1 MQDAYTLEAKAK
13 RQRARK
19 KAVQRALVGYTFLT
33 PASAIMI
40 FFIFIPVAMAFYLS
54 LFEWDLI
61 NPMRF
66 VGLKNYARI
75 FKSQDFF
82 IAVRNTFYFVGVQ
95 LPLDFCI
102 SLGVALLLN
111 QKIRGLS
118 FYRTVFFTPV
128 VTATVAVSAVWMW
141 LYDPFDGLLNYLLSF
156 VGLGPYRWLNDPKM
170 AMLSVII
177 MSVWKGLGYN
187 VVLFLAGLQ
196 NIDPSLYEAAAIDG
210 ATPRQQFWYIT
221 LPQLSPTMY
230 FVLIMG
236 VINSFKVFTQ
246 IDVMT
251 PGGGPLKSTLVIVY
265 LIYQQAFNSFRFG
278 EASALSVLLSLFIL
292 LLTLLQR
299 LFLEK
304 RVHYN

>member
-1 MQDAYTLEAKAK
+1 MQTVHAANSKGK
-13 RQRARK
+13 RLATIKRT
-19 KAVQRALVGYTFLT
+19 LVGYAFLT

-40 FFIFIPVAMAFYLS
+40 LFIFVPVIMAFYLS

-61 NPMRF
+61 GSMKF
-66 VGLKNYARI
+66 VGVRNYTRV
-75 FKSQDFF
+75 FQSNDFL
-82 IAVRNTFYFVGVQ
+82 IAVRNTFYFVVVQ
-95 LPLDFCI
+95 LPLDFGI
-102 SLGVALLLN
+102 SLGVAMLLN

-128 VTATVAVSAVWMW
+128 ITSTVAVSAVWMW
-141 LYDPFDGLLNYLLSF
+141 LYDPFDGLFNYLLEF
-156 VGLGPYRWLNDPKM
+156 VGLGPFGWLNDPKM

-210 ATPRQQFWYIT
+210 AKPFQQFRFIT

-251 PGGGPLKSTLVIVY
+251 PKGGPLKSTLVIVY
-265 LIYQQAFNSFRFG
+265 LIYMRAFNSFRFG
-278 EASALSVLLSLFIL
+278 EASALSVLLFVFIL
-292 LLTLLQR
+292 ALTLLQR
-299 LFLEK
+299 FFLEK
-304 RVHYN
+304 RVHYD

>member
-13 RQRARK
+13 RRRARK

-141 LYDPFDGLLNYLLSF
+141 LYDPFDWLLNYLLSF

-196 NIDPSLYEAAAIDG
+196 NIDHSIYEAAAIDG
-210 ATPRQQFWYIT
+210 STPRQQSWYIT
-221 LPQLSPTMY
+221 LPQLSPTIY
-230 FVLIMG
+230 FVLIMCE
-236 VINSFKVFTQ
+236 INSFKVFTQ